1 LTSTDLFTA
10 ATIGGAKALGRD
22 DIGRLAA
29 GCRADLV
36 LVDTT
41 HPMMRPTHDPLR
53 SLIYAAGDRA
63 VRTVFVDG
71 QKVVDN
77 GQVLT
82 MDYPAAAAA
91 LHEAQ
96 KRIKGN
102 VPNLDWNHRS
112 AEQLSPPTFRTA

>member
-1 LTSTDLFTA
+1 
-10 ATIGGAKALGRD
+10 
-22 DIGRLAA
+22 
-29 GCRADLV
+29 
-36 LVDTT
+36 
-41 HPMMRPTHDPLR
+41 
-53 SLIYAAGDRA
+53 
-63 VRTVFVDG
+63 
-71 QKVVDN
+71 
-77 GQVLT
+77 

>member
-1 LTSTDLFTA
+1 
-10 ATIGGAKALGRD
+10 
-22 DIGRLAA
+22 
-29 GCRADLV
+29 
-36 LVDTT
+36 
-41 HPMMRPTHDPLR
+41 
-53 SLIYAAGDRA
+53 

-96 KRIKGN
+96 KRIKAN
-102 VPNLDWNHRS
+102 VPNLDWDHRS
-112 AEQLSPPTFRTA
+112 AETLSPPTFRTA